1 MCLLNEVCGP
11 VKRGDWVINRPL
23 PPPHLRGAHCLPELY
38 IMHQVTLKYLVCR
51 TEGREPST
59 EGRAAGVQAALWG
72 RSSRRVTR
80 AFVGLAR
87 LHQPEART

>member
-1 MCLLNEVCGP
+1 
-11 VKRGDWVINRPL
+11 
-23 PPPHLRGAHCLPELY
+23 
-38 IMHQVTLKYLVCR
+38 MHQVTLKYLVCR

-87 LHQPEART
+87 LHQPEARTSEPRARAPTAGGCLGTQETLPAALLVPF